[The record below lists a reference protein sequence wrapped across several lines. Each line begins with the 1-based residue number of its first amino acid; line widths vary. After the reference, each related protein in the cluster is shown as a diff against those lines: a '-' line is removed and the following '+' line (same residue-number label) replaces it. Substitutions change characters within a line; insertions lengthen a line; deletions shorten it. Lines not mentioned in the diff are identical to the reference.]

1 MILDRRRILMLEKEL
16 TNRQIQALNTKNKIY
31 STTFELIKS
40 QGLQNVTV
48 EAICRN
54 ANVSVGSFYNSYKS
68 KNDILI
74 DIYRRADDYFLN
86 TIEKALQE
94 GSFPDR
100 ILLFFDYYAKYNMSN
115 GLDFVKK
122 FYSTENKL
130 FIKDGRHMPAVLQN
144 IIEEGQKSG
153 KISTK
158 MTSEKIAEYLFIAA
172 RGVCFDW
179 CLHDG
184 QYDLDKLMAD
194 YIKNLI
200 TIFVP

>member
-1 MILDRRRILMLEKEL
+1 MLEKEL
-16 TNRQIQALNTKNKIY
+16 TKRQIQALNTKNKIFN
-31 STTFELIKS
+31 TTFELIKS

-48 EAICRN
+48 EAICRK

-94 GSFPDR
+94 GSYSDK

-122 FYSTENKL
+122 FYSPENKL
-130 FIKDGRHMPAVLQN
+130 FIKDGRHMQTVLQN
-144 IIEEGQKSG
+144 VIDQGQKNG

-158 MTSEKIAEYLFIAA
+158 MTSKKIVEYLFIAA
-172 RGVCFDW
+172 RGICFDW

-184 QYDLDKLMAD
+184 QYDLDKFMAD

-200 TIFVP
+200 ATIII